1 MVVTAGAVVDL
12 VPSQPAV
19 LTVTPASL
27 EGIVEELAAYHA
39 AFAPCFPY
47 QAQRVWSEVYLRGL
61 LVADVP
67 RKNIEAVAL
76 RLLGAGEA
84 ADRQVR
90 ALQHFVGEGAWDDA
104 AVLRAH
110 WRLVDQTLGEAEG
123 VLMVDGGDVPKQGT
137 HSAGVAR
144 QWCGALGKRA
154 NCQAGVFV
162 GYASRRGY
170 TLLDRRL
177 YLPAPWFSPEYRERW
192 QACAIPP
199 ETRFATK
206 PLLAAELVEG
216 ILASGTVRA
225 RWLTCDEGFGD
236 DPAFLD
242 RIAASG
248 LWYLA
253 EVSRSTHVWPLA
265 APDGQTARAAPGVWV
280 PPQTASRKG
289 PAPTRVR
296 LAPESPAPQTVAAWA
311 AQVPAAAW
319 QRYRILE
326 GAKGPLLADFVA
338 VRVVAVRDRLP
349 GPTVWLVIRRTV
361 PAPGE
366 APVYKYYLSNA
377 PGDLPLVALVW
388 VSGMRW
394 PIERC
399 FTEGKDEL
407 GLDHYECRFW
417 RGWHHHMTLV
427 ILAHHFLVR
436 LQGRLNQ
443 REGGPAATPFPGPGT
458 RQGWAGHDA
467 AAPAP
472 AGLPGAAPRPAGPP
486 ESDAGAPALAGGA
499 PAAGLRPRCG
509 ARADR
514 LSTAAQ
520 GRRLLL
526 ASASPPPPGTPCPAA
541 RHAGHYPTDAARTT
555 PHSSHRARDHPRA
568 PGGRQC
574 LVVILAACRREPI
587 GW

>member
-1 MVVTAGAVVDL
+1 MVPTEEAVVDL

-19 LTVTPASL
+19 LTVTPSSL
-27 EGIVEELAAYHA
+27 DGIVEELAAYHA
-39 AFAPCFPY
+39 SFARCFPY
-47 QAQRVWSEVYLRGL
+47 QAQRQWSAVYLRGL

-76 RLLGAGEA
+76 RLLGAGAA

-90 ALQHFVGEGAWDDA
+90 ALQHFVSEGAWDDA
-104 AVLRAH
+104 AVLRTH
-110 WRLVDQTLGEAEG
+110 WGLVAQSLGAEDG
-123 VLMVDGGDVPKQGT
+123 VLIVDGSDMPKQGT

-177 YLPAPWFSPEYRERW
+177 YLPELWFSPAYQARW
-192 QACAIPP
+192 QAAAIPP
-199 ETRFATK
+199 ATAFATK
-206 PLLAAELVEG
+206 PALAATMVEA
-216 ILASGTVRA
+216 IVASGQLRA
-225 RWLTCDEGFGD
+225 RWLTCDEGFGN
-236 DPAFLD
+236 DPVFLD
-242 RIAASG
+242 RIDASG

-253 EVSRSTHVWPLA
+253 EVARSTHVWPLS
-265 APDGQTARAAPGVWV
+265 APDGQPAADPPRVLV

-289 PAPTRVR
+289 PAPTRER
-296 LAPESPAPQTVAAWA
+296 LAPGSPAAQAVEAYA

-366 APVYKYYLSNA
+366 EPVYKFYLSNA
-377 PGDLPLVALVW
+377 PADLPLIALVW
-388 VSGMRW
+388 ASGMRW

-399 FTEGKDEL
+399 FTESKDEL

-443 REGGPAATPFPGPGT
+443 REGGLRPGEHPAAGTGEDRPGY
-458 RQGWAGHDA
+458 H
-467 AAPAP
+467 PAP
-472 AGLPGAAPRPAGPP
+472 MQPSGLPGAAPSSAGTA
-486 ESDAGAPALAGGA
+486 ESDAGPPPLAGAA
-499 PAAGLRPRCG
+499 PAARARP
-509 ARADR
+509 
-514 LSTAAQ
+514 
-520 GRRLLL
+520 
-526 ASASPPPPGTPCPAA
+526 
-541 RHAGHYPTDAARTT
+541 H
-555 PHSSHRARDHPRA
+555 HRARPARLPAAAQTSGLPFASAPTPAPRTPCAAAHHADHHPTHSAPPVPLHYPAFDHPRLPA
-568 PGGRQC
+568 G
-574 LVVILAACRREPI
+574 A
-587 GW
+587 

>member
-1 MVVTAGAVVDL
+1 METAMVDL
-12 VPSQPAV
+12 VGRQPPV
-19 LTVTPASL
+19 LTLTLAQM

-39 AFAPCFPY
+39 HFAPCFGY
-47 QAQRVWSEVYLRGL
+47 AAHRQWSELYLRGL
-61 LVADVP
+61 LVAEVP

-90 ALQHFVGEGAWDDA
+90 ALQHFVSEGAWDDRR
-104 AVLRAH
+104 VLRAH
-110 WRLVDQTLGEAEG
+110 WRLVDQTLGEDEG
-123 VLMVDGGDVPKQGT
+123 VLIVDGSDVPKQGT

-144 QWCGALGKRA
+144 QWCGASGKKD

-177 YLPAPWFSPEYRERW
+177 YLPDLWFSPEYQERW
-192 QACAIPP
+192 RACAIPP
-199 ETRFATK
+199 QTPFATK
-206 PLLAAELVEG
+206 PTLAADLVEG
-216 ILASGTVRA
+216 ILASDTVRA
-225 RWLTCDEGFGD
+225 RWLTCDEGFGT

-242 RIAASG
+242 RIAATG

-253 EVSRSTHVWPLA
+253 EVARSTHVWPLA
-265 APDGQTARAAPGVWV
+265 TPDGQPADAPRVGV

-289 PAPTRVR
+289 PAPRRER
-296 LAPESPAPQTVAAWA
+296 LQPESPPTQTVETWA
-311 AQVPAAAW
+311 AQVPATAW

-326 GAKGPLLADFVA
+326 GSKGPLLADFAA

-361 PAPGE
+361 PDSGA

-377 PGDLPLVALVW
+377 PADLPLLALVW
-388 VSGMRW
+388 ASGMRW

-436 LQGRLNQ
+436 LQQRLNQ
-443 REGGPAATPFPGPGT
+443 KEGGVRTSQSTGPVVGNGGPG
-458 RQGWAGHDA
+458 HHP

-472 AGLPGAAPRPAGPP
+472 RGLPGPAPTPARPC
-486 ESDAGAPALAGGA
+486 ESDAGTSAVARD
-499 PAAGLRPRCG
+499 PAA
-509 ARADR
+509 
-514 LSTAAQ
+514 AQ
-520 GRRLLL
+520 
-526 ASASPPPPGTPCPAA
+526 P
-541 RHAGHYPTDAARTT
+541 
-555 PHSSHRARDHPRA
+555 
-568 PGGRQC
+568 
-574 LVVILAACRREPI
+574 
-587 GW
+587 

>member
-1 MVVTAGAVVDL
+1 MVPTEEAAVDL
-12 VPSQPAV
+12 VLSQPAV
-19 LTVTPASL
+19 LTVTPSSL
-27 EGIVEELAAYHA
+27 DGIMEELAAYHA
-39 AFAPCFPY
+39 AFAACFHY
-47 QAQRVWSEVYLRGL
+47 QAQRYWSEVYLRGL

-67 RKNIEAVAL
+67 RKNIEAVTL

-90 ALQHFVGEGAWDDA
+90 ALQHFVSEGAWDDA
-104 AVLRAH
+104 AVLQAH
-110 WRLVDQTLGEAEG
+110 WRLVDQTLGEDDG
-123 VLMVDGGDVPKQGT
+123 VLIVDGSDLPKQGT

-144 QWCGALGKRA
+144 QYCGVLGKRA

-177 YLPAPWFSPEYRERW
+177 YLPELWFSAAYQERW

-199 ETRFATK
+199 ETQFATK
-206 PLLAAELVEG
+206 PTLAADLVEG

-225 RWLTCDEGFGD
+225 RWLTCDEGYGD

-242 RIAASG
+242 RVAACG

-253 EVSRSTHVWPLA
+253 EVSRSTHVWPLT
-265 APDGQTARAAPGVWV
+265 APDGQTGRAAPVVWV
-280 PPQTASRKG
+280 PPPTSNKG
-289 PAPTRVR
+289 PVPTRAR
-296 LAPESPAPQTVAAWA
+296 LHHDSPSSQDLLTVAAA
-311 AQVPAAAW
+311 VPAAAW

-326 GAKGPLLADFVA
+326 GAKGPLLAEFVA

-349 GPTVWLVIRRTV
+349 GPTVWLLIRRTV
-361 PAPGE
+361 PEPGA
-366 APVYKYYLSNA
+366 APVYKFYLSNA
-377 PGDLPLVALVW
+377 SADLPLLALVW

-443 REGGPAATPFPGPGT
+443 REGGPPTAQPAPGRTAGDGPGHHLSPP
-458 RQGWAGHDA
+458 RPGRLAGL
-467 AAPAP
+467 APTP
-472 AGLPGAAPRPAGPP
+472 AGLPESHADPPPPPREFAAARVRPGRRAGPDHLSATPQTGRLPLPPRPTPP
-486 ESDAGAPALAGGA
+486 PCAPDAGARHYLPY
-499 PAAGLRPRCG
+499 RPPLCG
-509 ARADR
+509 
-514 LSTAAQ
+514 
-520 GRRLLL
+520 
-526 ASASPPPPGTPCPAA
+526 PGVTE
-541 RHAGHYPTDAARTT
+541 G
-555 PHSSHRARDHPRA
+555 
-568 PGGRQC
+568 
-574 LVVILAACRREPI
+574 
-587 GW
+587 

>member
-1 MVVTAGAVVDL
+1 MVPTERAIVDVV
-12 VPSQPAV
+12 PTQPAV
-19 LTVTPASL
+19 LTVTPAQL
-27 EGIVEELAAYHA
+27 DGIVEELAAYHA
-39 AFAPCFPY
+39 AFAPCFHY
-47 QAQRVWSEVYLRGL
+47 QAQRQWSEVYLRGL

-90 ALQHFVGEGAWDDA
+90 ALQHFVSEGAWDDA
-104 AVLRAH
+104 AVLRTH
-110 WRLVDQTLGEAEG
+110 WGLVDQTLGEDDG
-123 VLMVDGGDVPKQGT
+123 VLTVDGSDVPKQGT

-144 QWCGALGKRA
+144 QYCGVLGKRA

-177 YLPAPWFSPEYRERW
+177 YLPALWFSAAYQARW

-206 PLLAAELVEG
+206 PTLAAALVEG
-216 ILASGTVRA
+216 ILASGAVRA
-225 RWLTCDEGFGD
+225 RWLTGDEGFGN

-242 RIAASG
+242 RIDATG

-253 EVSRSTHVWPLA
+253 EVSRNTHVWPLA
-265 APDGQTARAAPGVWV
+265 APDGQPATAPRVWV
-280 PPQTASRKG
+280 PPPTASGKG
-289 PAPTRVR
+289 PAPTRAR
-296 LAPESPAPQTVAAWA
+296 LAQESPAPQSVEACA

-326 GAKGPLLADFVA
+326 GSKGPLLADFAA
-338 VRVVAVRDRLP
+338 VRVVAVRDGLP
-349 GPTVWLVIRRTV
+349 GPTVWLVIRRSI

-366 APVYKYYLSNA
+366 TPVYKYYLSNA
-377 PGDLPLVALVW
+377 PADLPLVALVW

-417 RGWHHHMTLV
+417 RGWHHHMTVV

-436 LQGRLNQ
+436 LQQRLHQ
-443 REGGPAATPFPGPGT
+443 REGGPRATQFPGTAAGD
-458 RQGWAGHDA
+458 GWAGHH
-467 AAPAP
+467 AAPSAP

-486 ESDAGAPALAGGA
+486 ESDAGTLALAGGA
-499 PAAGLRPRCG
+499 PATGVRPRRR
-509 ARADR
+509 AQADR
-514 LSTAAQ
+514 LAAAAQ
-520 GRRLLL
+520 TGGLPL
-526 ASASPPPPGTPCPAA
+526 ASAPPPAPGTPGPAA
-541 RHAGHYPTDAARTT
+541 RYPRHHPADHARATLRHSHAALD
-555 PHSSHRARDHPRA
+555 HSRR
-568 PGGRQC
+568 PGG
-574 LVVILAACRREPI
+574 P
-587 GW
+587 